1 MIENIKQILENNENV
16 HGYVIRNV
24 INESKELF
32 FVKKDL
38 DMNRAKKVEY
48 FNVTIYHDFE
58 DNGMKFKGDS
68 TIKLA
73 PNMNLDEIAEMI
85 EQTALSASFVK
96 NPYYTLVEKSN
107 KAVKKLKSNFS
118 EKEMA
123 EFLPELIDALYKYD
137 NHQAGGINSG
147 EIFITRSTKRF
158 VTSTGIDERMT
169 SYAAQME
176 IVTDWEE
183 EGKEAVE
190 MFTVLDFSDFDKGH
204 IEQEVKT
211 AIENTI
217 NRANAVPIPK
227 ISDVNVILDGE
238 NVKEFFSY
246 YPSRANVGSVYTRIS
261 DAKIGDNL
269 QGEDVVGDKVS
280 ITLKAEIKG
289 SVRNSYIDPEGVIID
304 ELELLDEGVLKSYHG
319 PNRISQYLEVESK
332 GNYANKEVKGGSKT
346 VEELMKEPYLHCIFF
361 SDFQMNT
368 MTGDFGG
375 EIRLAKYFDGEKV
388 TAVTGGSITGNI
400 KDVQKDMLFS
410 VETETMNAFK
420 GPKIIRLKN
429 VRIAS

>member
-16 HGYVIRNV
+16 HGYVVRNV

-32 FVKKDL
+32 FVKKNL

-48 FNVTIYHDFE
+48 FNVTVYHDFTE
-58 DNGMKFKGDS
+58 GEMKFKGDS
-68 TIKLA
+68 TVKLA
-73 PNMNLDEIAEMI
+73 PNMSLDEMAQTI
-85 EQTALSASFVK
+85 EQAALSASFVK
-96 NPYYTLVEKSN
+96 NPFYELVEKTN
-107 KAVKKLKSNFS
+107 KEVKKLSSNFS
-118 EKEMA
+118 EKEMSD
-123 EFLPELIDALYKYD
+123 FLPELIDAMYKHD
-137 NHQAGGINSG
+137 THNEGGINSG
-147 EIFITRSTKRF
+147 EIFITKSTKRF
-158 VTSTGIDERMT
+158 VSSTGIDEEMI

-176 IVTDWEE
+176 IVTDWDE

-190 MFTVLDFSDFDKGH
+190 MFTVLDFSEFDKGH
-204 IEQEVKT
+204 IEEQIKD

-217 NRANAVPIPK
+217 ARANATPIPN

-246 YPSRANVGSVYTRIS
+246 YPSRANVGSIFSRIS

-269 QGEDVVGDKVS
+269 QGEDVAGDKVS
-280 ITLKAEIKG
+280 ITLKAEITG
-289 SVRNSYIDPEGVIID
+289 STRNSYLDPEGVVID
-304 ELELLDEGVLKSYHG
+304 ELTLVDEGELKSYYG
-319 PNRISQYLEVESK
+319 PNRISQYLGEESK
-332 GNYANKEVKGGSKT
+332 GNYSNKEVKGGSKT
-346 VEELMKEPYLHCIFF
+346 IDELKQEPYLHCVFF

-375 EIRLAKYFDGEKV
+375 EIRLAKYFDGEKEIP
-388 TAVTGGSITGNI
+388 VTGGSITGNI